1 MVFFPKVLDSVSF
14 CTLGG
19 KENYSLGL
27 IYLCDFHLRSL
38 TEGETV
44 NILAGL
50 VWFSPQVGEA
60 LLKLHCFSPIDGCTY
75 LGVDSGEPA
84 LQVRQ

>member
-1 MVFFPKVLDSVSF
+1 MNILALLKSREF
-14 CTLGG
+14 CQ
-19 KENYSLGL
+19 N
-27 IYLCDFHLRSL
+27 YLCDIHLRNL